1 MKAVRLGAGPVA
13 RAQHQRKALLL
24 LLLLRFPSS
33 PLKLFTGEEK
43 DCVCVP
49 AAEKKKKK
57 KASRQ
62 VKLLQKPLFNTRQ
75 TP

>member
-13 RAQHQRKALLL
+13 RAQHQRKAL

-49 AAEKKKKK
+49 AAEKKRKKK
-57 KASRQ
+57 RQ
-62 VKLLQKPLFNTRQ
+62 VGK
-75 TP
+75 